1 MRKVDRIRWTDLPAK
16 LKAAKTLV
24 ALEKLAKDSTLKISE
39 TIYKDSYKGED
50 GRSCSRIRDK
60 LNEYYYY
67 KCAYC
72 EMGGGKADI
81 EHYRPKGEVKED
93 TTHLGY
99 YWLAY
104 EWSNLL
110 PSCKDCNREGGKKTM
125 FPVSGSRIKEPTFL
139 ENGKLNQEDC
149 QANSIYL
156 LQEQPNLLHPEIDE
170 PKIHL
175 TFKIADGYKGIDLG
189 FITNRGAETIRICD
203 LNRKELKEDRL
214 RCIREKIHE
223 DLVRTFELWKD
234 QIITSQNLKK
244 ILKKQLEGYK
254 RKALDNKTEYT
265 LLWWFIM
272 DSIQNFKT
280 FVFPMIKGNNEQLIL
295 EAAYNKYI

>member
-1 MRKVDRIRWTDLPAK
+1 MRKVDRDWTDLPAK
-16 LKAAKTLV
+16 LKATKTLV
-24 ALEKLAKDSTLKISE
+24 ELEKLAKDPTLKISE

-60 LNEYYYY
+60 LNEYYHY

-93 TTHLGY
+93 AVHLGY

-125 FPVSGSRIKEPTFL
+125 FPVSGIRIMQPTFL
-139 ENGKLNQEDC
+139 ANGKLNKEDC
-149 QANSIYL
+149 QADSTYL
-156 LQEQPNLLHPEIDE
+156 LQEQPNLLHPEIDD

-175 TFKIADGYKGIDLG
+175 TFKVAPKYEGVDLG
-189 FITNRGAETIRICD
+189 FVTNRGDETIRICD
-203 LNRKELKEDRL
+203 LNRKELRVDRL

-223 DLVRTFELWKD
+223 DLIRTFELLKD
-234 QIITSQNLKK
+234 KAITSQGLKK
-244 ILKKQLEGYK
+244 ILKKQLEGYQ
-254 RKALDNKTEYT
+254 RKALDEKTEYT

-272 DSIQNFKT
+272 DSIQNFKM
-280 FVFPMIKGNNEQLIL
+280 FIFPIIKGNNEQLIL
-295 EAAYNKYI
+295 EAVYNKYC